1 MWLGSQ
7 ENTLLSS
14 RIISRG
20 CQGTFS
26 PGRHTSRNLLETAD
40 GFDADS
46 DCGRGRTE
54 QGHLQKSLIGCMERI
69 AIAMQDG
76 GTGAGARHEAAARPR
91 GQPHFCLATERLC
104 GPPRGG
110 LFGNLLAG
118 RHTSRNLLSRV
129 HSIASAA
136 ARHRQL
142 LGHGGRDERDNLR
155 RQGSLAHTSFS
166 WAGLLLWSRVGA
178 LLSGLRQE

>member
-1 MWLGSQ
+1 TLGKAGWWPRPGRPIALQ
-7 ENTLLSS
+7 AHRSS
-14 RIISRG
+14 DDPHPR
-20 CQGTFS
+20 GTFGFS
-26 PGRHTSRNLLETAD
+26 P
-40 GFDADS
+40 
-46 DCGRGRTE
+46 
-54 QGHLQKSLIGCMERI
+54 
-69 AIAMQDG
+69 
-76 GTGAGARHEAAARPR
+76 
-91 GQPHFCLATERLC
+91 
-104 GPPRGG
+104 
-110 LFGNLLAG
+110 G